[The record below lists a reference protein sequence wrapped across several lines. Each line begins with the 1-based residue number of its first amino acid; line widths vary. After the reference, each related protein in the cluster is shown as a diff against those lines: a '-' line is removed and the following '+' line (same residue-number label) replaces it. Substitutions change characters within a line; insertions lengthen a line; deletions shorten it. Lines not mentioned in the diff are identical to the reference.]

1 MVVLGS
7 PSRKST
13 WIEEEPY
20 IVLATPH
27 NVVSGCAIA
36 AAEFPNLRTNTI
48 AMIKER
54 WSSNGKDDDIVRIR
68 DDMLTI
74 MVVVATDINVPSS
87 YSDFPHSASIP
98 LY

>member
-1 MVVLGS
+1 MVLGS

-27 NVVSGCAIA
+27 NMVSGCAIA
-36 AAEFPNLRTNTI
+36 AAEFPNTI

-54 WSSNGKDDDIVRIR
+54 WSSNRKDDDIVRIR